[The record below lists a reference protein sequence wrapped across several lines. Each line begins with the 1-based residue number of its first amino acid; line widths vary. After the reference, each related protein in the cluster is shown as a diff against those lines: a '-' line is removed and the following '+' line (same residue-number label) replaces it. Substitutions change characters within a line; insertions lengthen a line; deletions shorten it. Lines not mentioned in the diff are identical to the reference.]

1 MLPENS
7 SGTSFWAWF
16 LLKNLFPFSLLMKK
30 YLRKLVCLRNMH
42 QGRTDRPI
50 CFWNRVEVIYHWEV
64 QWKQMQYKNTMNRF
78 CGLWLVFFFLASALP
93 FQVPHVASLLS
104 ICLHTWMLVSFFLHR
119 LSLFS
124 VNFHFML
131 PEFSQLGTENKAEKM
146 FTASHIS
153 LTKVSLASSGLL
165 RGFCSIDPGNVC

>member
-1 MLPENS
+1 MLSENS

-78 CGLWLVFFFLASALP
+78 CGLWLVFFWLVLYLSKSHMWHPCSVSVCTLECWSHSSFIDFL
-93 FQVPHVASLLS
+93 
-104 ICLHTWMLVSFFLHR
+104 
-119 LSLFS
+119 
-124 VNFHFML
+124 
-131 PEFSQLGTENKAEKM
+131 FSQLI
-146 FTASHIS
+146 FT
-153 LTKVSLASSGLL
+153 LCCLNLASWELKTRQKKCSLL
-165 RGFCSIDPGNVC
+165 PTFRSQR